1 MEIRRGES
9 EIGVELTGFLPCCY
23 YVIMNI
29 VHERKEISLQLK
41 SMDSSLPFDLFNNN
55 SHLVCYRSPTGFASK
70 ILCTKT
76 LKYWLKKNYTHNV
89 QKNFAT
95 EKSNG
100 IFYNFSSAFLSICGT
115 NLYSIYNSECA
126 KLTKKM
132 Q

>member
-76 LKYWLKKNYTHNV
+76 LKYWLKKITHTMSKRILLLKSLTEFSIISHQHFFQYVVPISIQYTIVNAP
-89 QKNFAT
+89 N
-95 EKSNG
+95 
-100 IFYNFSSAFLSICGT
+100 
-115 NLYSIYNSECA
+115 
-126 KLTKKM
+126 
-132 Q
+132 